1 MGEFLRNHLTL
12 VKILFVVLIVV
23 LIFVAIFIAKKLE
36 GAKTRSEKIKK
47 YVAIAIFSGLSVP
60 LYLFAKIPFP
70 IFTFLKIQFS
80 IVPAYI
86 IGFLLGPTSGALVI
100 LIRTAICIPFT
111 KNMCVGELADLF
123 IGLAATLTSSIIY
136 LKHRTKGG
144 AAVSLVFSSVA
155 WLITAVVANIVLL
168 LPFYIKLMFN
178 DNLAGFVSMLSSSVS
193 SINEE
198 NYMLMY
204 VLIGVIPFNL
214 IVTAACSVITFIV
227 YKSISKL
234 YRNIATDNKQSEE
247 NLDNSSEKE

>member
-100 LIRTAICIPFT
+100 LIRTAIC
-111 KNMCVGELADLF
+111 KN
-123 IGLAATLTSSIIY
+123 
-136 LKHRTKGG
+136 
-144 AAVSLVFSSVA
+144 
-155 WLITAVVANIVLL
+155 
-168 LPFYIKLMFN
+168 
-178 DNLAGFVSMLSSSVS
+178 
-193 SINEE
+193 
-198 NYMLMY
+198 
-204 VLIGVIPFNL
+204 
-214 IVTAACSVITFIV
+214 
-227 YKSISKL
+227 
-234 YRNIATDNKQSEE
+234 
-247 NLDNSSEKE
+247 